1 MHAQGA
7 VTVRFVL
14 QGTSFC
20 FVCCHL
26 ASCRDDG
33 DVLLR
38 NTDVGGILSRTRFYD
53 RGSAEAEASQELPL
67 PKKILHHE

>member
-1 MHAQGA
+1 

-26 ASCRDDG
+26 ASGSDDG

-38 NTDVGGILSRTRFYD
+38 NADVGAILSRTRFHG
-53 RGSAEAEASQELPL
+53 RGSAEAEAEASQELTL